1 MRVGDT
7 VYVFDDSGALRD
19 DAVAGTPEGQQLV
32 DDFMDDLRKG
42 YYKLIFYKRVKLS
55 SSHVRMSAAKGRS
68 LESSVKSAATLGLTS
83 AVMSPSRRFRMH
95 LPARSIEWPFPASC
109 YHVNKLHYPLK

>member
-55 SSHVRMSAAKGRS
+55 SSHVRMSAANQG
-68 LESSVKSAATLGLTS
+68 
-83 AVMSPSRRFRMH
+83 
-95 LPARSIEWPFPASC
+95 PFP
-109 YHVNKLHYPLK
+109 